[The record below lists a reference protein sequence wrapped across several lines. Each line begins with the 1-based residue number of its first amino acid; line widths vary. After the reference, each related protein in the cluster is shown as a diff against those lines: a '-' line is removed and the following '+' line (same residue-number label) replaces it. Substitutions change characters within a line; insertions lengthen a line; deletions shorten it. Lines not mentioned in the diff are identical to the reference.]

1 MIHELRAALLGLTAF
16 RGLLE
21 EPLMADVRA
30 LLDALAAQRGEAA
43 LDAYTNIFYKLRQE
57 GKQGLGDWLHDRLR
71 YREAPYPD
79 LVSRGGED
87 LALEAAAR
95 RDVET
100 LRQLSEL
107 DWGRVGAGWGRQLP

>member
-43 LDAYTNIFYKLRQE
+43 LDAYTNIFYKLRQG
-57 GKQGLGDWLHDRLR
+57 GK
-71 YREAPYPD
+71 A
-79 LVSRGGED
+79 
-87 LALEAAAR
+87 
-95 RDVET
+95 
-100 LRQLSEL
+100 
-107 DWGRVGAGWGRQLP
+107 GAGGLAPRPPAVPGGPPIPTW